1 MFCLVIRWIGFW
13 EHHFWLVFIRYLLI
27 WSHKRWFPN
36 RTICLFF
43 QCICCFLT
51 CIADAVCHSGGH
63 SQVSIYLAFCLRRVS
78 KSRLGEEFRTATIAP
93 KMLILLE
100 TSIQMQNFVII
111 DWLLYFAF
119 LLQTSYKILCL
130 LCSQTRSDKL
140 QKHCFSW
147 EVYWFSIIYQHFPL
161 WIFSLLALAPPGL
174 NFQIWPPL
182 RNLSFS

>member
-1 MFCLVIRWIGFW
+1 MNWILGAPFLIGFYQVFVDL
-13 EHHFWLVFIRYLLI
+13 EPQTVIPKSHDLLVFPMHL
-27 WSHKRWFPN
+27 
-36 RTICLFF
+36 LFF
-43 QCICCFLT
+43 DMHCWCSVSLRWAFPGLNLPSILLET
-51 CIADAVCHSGGH
+51 CVKIKT
-63 SQVSIYLAFCLRRVS
+63 RRGIPNS
-78 KSRLGEEFRTATIAP
+78 NKAP
-93 KMLILLE
+93 TMLILLE